1 MVPKPA
7 ARKAKA
13 TARRPGRVRSDE
25 RLQPSS
31 ARPLLPRS
39 AGRTAGTARC
49 IPDRA
54 CPDRNLAPRRAG
66 HGVELREEFSNY
78 GKKYVI
84 RPEGEERT
92 RPAISE
98 LSMSSALDQFAT
110 IPRRDPPPLN
120 GSTLKYGFDQ
130 EDHDGKQARQAR
142 RDCHEASAGLSS
154 ARPGD
159 G

>member
-84 RPEGEERT
+84 RPEDEERT
-92 RPAISE
+92 HPAVSE
-98 LSMSSALDQFAT
+98 LSMSSALDQLEMILGAGTPFRAFDANPPSTIAHPVRRHGAAT
-110 IPRRDPPPLN
+110 GALPCEL
-120 GSTLKYGFDQ
+120 
-130 EDHDGKQARQAR
+130 
-142 RDCHEASAGLSS
+142 
-154 ARPGD
+154 
-159 G
+159 